1 MPSISKILRKLCIQ
15 VFQYFTSSNLFH
27 ANQYGFRAEYS
38 TELALSELVDR
49 LYTDLD
55 EKQLPIAIFID
66 LSKAFDTIYHTILI
80 SKLEHYGV
88 ENNELQWFI
97 SYMHNRQQYVEI
109 ENTKSTT
116 ETITT
121 GVLQGSI
128 LGPLLFL
135 IYINDLALAST
146 KCSPIMYADDT
157 TLLSTLQ
164 NFTSNHSNN
173 SLSYNVNVELTKITQ
188 WLAVNR
194 LSLNAN
200 KTKMMIFNSKQNKL
214 SINEIPIIKIND
226 MPIERVTEF
235 KFLGV
240 LIDSNQH
247 GLLTVIS
254 NYIANKLSRICG
266 VVSRLKH
273 YVPTHILTII
283 YNSLFLSHISYGITS
298 WGFNMCTRISKLQKK
313 VIRLL
318 TNSKFNTHTAPLFK
332 QLGLLKAVDIF
343 KLLYKYE
350 NRKLP
355 SYFNGMFVLQH
366 DNVVIRPRRTHRTP
380 QRFNITEEILPYN
393 NVCNL
398 KIKHTNSKFCRLCII
413 CKIPELIKD

>member
-1 MPSISKILRKLCIQ
+1 MCIQ

>member
-1 MPSISKILRKLCIQ
+1 MYIQ
-15 VFQYFTSSNLFH
+15 LFQYFTSNNLFH

-49 LYTDLD
+49 IYSDLD
-55 EKQLPIAIFID
+55 EKQIPIAIFID
-66 LSKAFDTIYHTILI
+66 LSKAFDTIDHTILI

-121 GVLQGSI
+121 GVPQGSI

-146 KCSPIMYADDT
+146 KFSPIMYADDT

-194 LSLNAN
+194 LSLNAK
-200 KTKMMIFNSKQNKL
+200 KTKMMIFHSKQNKL

-240 LIDSNQH
+240 LIDSN
-247 GLLTVIS
+247 LTWS
-254 NYIANKLSRICG
+254 PHCNYIANKLSRICG
-266 VVSRLKH
+266 VVSRLNTM
-273 YVPTHILTII
+273 YQ
-283 YNSLFLSHISYGITS
+283 HIS
-298 WGFNMCTRISKLQKK
+298 
-313 VIRLL
+313 
-318 TNSKFNTHTAPLFK
+318 
-332 QLGLLKAVDIF
+332 
-343 KLLYKYE
+343 
-350 NRKLP
+350 
-355 SYFNGMFVLQH
+355 
-366 DNVVIRPRRTHRTP
+366 
-380 QRFNITEEILPYN
+380 
-393 NVCNL
+393 
-398 KIKHTNSKFCRLCII
+398 
-413 CKIPELIKD
+413 

>member
-1 MPSISKILRKLCIQ
+1 MYIQ
-15 VFQYFTSSNLFH
+15 LFQYFTSNNLFH

-49 LYTDLD
+49 IYTDLD

-66 LSKAFDTIYHTILI
+66 LSKAFDTIDHTILI
-80 SKLEHYGV
+80 SQLEHYGV
-88 ENNELQWFI
+88 ENNEFQWFI

-109 ENTKSTT
+109 ENIKSTT

-121 GVLQGSI
+121 GVPQGSI

-146 KCSPIMYADDT
+146 KFSPIMYADDT

-164 NFTSNHSNN
+164 NFKSNHSSN
-173 SLSYNVNVELTKITQ
+173 SLSYNINAELTKITQ

-194 LSLNAN
+194 LSLNAKN
-200 KTKMMIFNSKQNKL
+200 TKMMIFHSKQNKL
-214 SINEIPIIKIND
+214 SVNEIPIIKING
-226 MPIERVTEF
+226 MPIERITEF

-240 LIDSNQH
+240 LIDSN
-247 GLLTVIS
+247 LTWS
-254 NYIANKLSRICG
+254 PHCNYIANKLSRICG

-283 YNSLFLSHISYGITS
+283 YNSLFLTHISYGITS

-313 VIRLL
+313 VIRFL
-318 TNSKFNTHTAPLFK
+318 TNSKFNSHTAPLFK
-332 QLGLLKAVDIF
+332 QLG
-343 KLLYKYE
+343 
-350 NRKLP
+350 
-355 SYFNGMFVLQH
+355 S
-366 DNVVIRPRRTHRTP
+366 
-380 QRFNITEEILPYN
+380 
-393 NVCNL
+393 
-398 KIKHTNSKFCRLCII
+398 
-413 CKIPELIKD
+413 